1 MFVIFIEK
9 NYFQCMKKRGT
20 LLLLF
25 ILSGVLTMAQTPQ
38 NITQQSDKNE
48 SLWNSTSAIIF
59 VAIFIVLMI
68 VGRLWSKKVQKK
80 RDEIANKDDE

>member
-1 MFVIFIEK
+1 M
-9 NYFQCMKKRGT
+9 
-20 LLLLF
+20 
-25 ILSGVLTMAQTPQ
+25 TMAQTPQ

-80 RDEIANKDDE
+80 RDEIANKDDD

>member
-1 MFVIFIEK
+1 
-9 NYFQCMKKRGT
+9 MKKRGT

>member
-1 MFVIFIEK
+1 MK
-9 NYFQCMKKRGT
+9 NRGT

-25 ILSGVLTMAQTPQ
+25 ILNGVMVIAQTPQ
-38 NITQQSDKNE
+38 NITQQDDTNQ

-59 VAIFIVLMI
+59 VAVFIVLMI

-80 RDEIANKDDE
+80 RDEIASKDDE